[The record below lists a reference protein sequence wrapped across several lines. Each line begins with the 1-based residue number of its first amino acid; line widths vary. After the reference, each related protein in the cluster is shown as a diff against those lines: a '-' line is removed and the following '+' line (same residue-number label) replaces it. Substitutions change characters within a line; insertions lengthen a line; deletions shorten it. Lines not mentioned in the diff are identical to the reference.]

1 MTKAR
6 GIGRGGVRR
15 GAGRP
20 PGARNKRTVLTE
32 ILPQL
37 AAQDRQ
43 LPLYRLLDRIADES
57 LDARY
62 RDVLCI
68 QVLPFLHS
76 RLRSDLTAKPPL
88 DPPLAS
94 NPASCR
100 ARHRIG
106 AQWHERSST
115 HRALLAR
122 ERHPVTNKTYT

>member
-1 MTKAR
+1 
-6 GIGRGGVRR
+6 VRR

-76 RLRSDLTAKPPL
+76 RLRSDLTAKPPYL
-88 DPPLAS
+88 MSDDELEKTYE
-94 NPASCR
+94 
-100 ARHRIG
+100 
-106 AQWHERSST
+106 AQLEHERQVKKGRGQL
-115 HRALLAR
+115 HRVGG
-122 ERHPVTNKTYT
+122 PQ